1 MIKSQENNPKSS
13 FGRDYVEKY
22 IIKVDRKFLKK
33 KIQTFFKN
41 LTGSFSLPEEL
52 YVTAKSQEGI
62 KNLTV
67 SETLS
72 IILYLRHRIKQMQ
85 MKSKQYSLLSKI
97 TVGLFTINLLRF
109 FLISNPTF
117 ISINYAVAII
127 LMVVFY
133 YLRIKI
139 STFRYYK
146 LQYTLIQSYFDQ
158 ESVDK

>member
-1 MIKSQENNPKSS
+1 MIKFQENNPKSS
-13 FGRDYVEKY
+13 FAREYVEKY

-41 LTGSFSLPEEL
+41 LTGSFTLAEEL

-62 KNLTV
+62 ENLTA

-72 IILYLRHRIKQMQ
+72 IIIYLRNRIKQMQ
-85 MKSKQYSLLSKI
+85 IKSKQYSLLSKI
-97 TVGLFTINLLRF
+97 TVGLFTINLLRV
-109 FLISNPTF
+109 FLVSNSTSISM
-117 ISINYAVAII
+117 NYVIAFN
-127 LMVVFY
+127 LMLVFC

-146 LQYTLIQSYFDQ
+146 LQYTLIQSYFDN
-158 ESVDK
+158 